1 MISSQQVKIAIV
13 DDHNLFRKGLVKLI
27 NAIGDKR
34 YFILFEA
41 KDGAEMIAQI
51 DRKALPDIVIM
62 DIEMRGMGGF
72 EAVHWLRNNYPDI
85 LILVVSMIDSED
97 AIIRMLKLGVKG
109 YLSKDI
115 ETEDLAA
122 ALRTLTQKGYYYTDF
137 ITGRLISSLQT
148 AGHGEQAG
156 DRPVFK
162 PEVWHKLNER
172 EREFINHACTEMTY
186 EEIAGRMYLSP
197 KTIEGYRE
205 AVFRKMNVRNRVGLV
220 IAAIKHKLVTL

>member
-1 MISSQQVKIAIV
+1 MISGQQVKIAIV

-122 ALRTLTQKGYYYTDF
+122 ALKTLTQKGYYYTDF
-137 ITGRLISSLQT
+137 ITGRLISSLQS